1 MMKPV
6 LCNYYITYRCKA
18 RCSYCDIW
26 KKKRFQDSVDCSLE
40 EVAQNLPQLKKIGI
54 KFIDFTGGEPLLHPQ
69 LPEMLK
75 LAKQLRFYT
84 SATTNCLLYP
94 ERAEELKGLIDLLH
108 FSLDSMDEKQHDRLR
123 SKGSFVSVMESIEF
137 ARSLGEK
144 PDLLFTA
151 TRLNFTSI
159 DALSRFANEQRLIL
173 IVNPIFE
180 YNGQLKLTSEA
191 LDYLDQFRNKPYVYI
206 NRAFHYLIRQGGNS
220 RQKPRC
226 RALSSSIVISPQNEL
241 LLPCFHQ
248 SKLAIPI
255 HSNLPKI
262 LKSQTYRLLKKQQ
275 GTFPFCEGCTINCY
289 FDPSFLYKIDRYFW
303 LSMISK
309 LKYGYDKFMREVIS
323 LSPLITKSH
332 GNILK

>member
-1 MMKPV
+1 MMRPV
-6 LCNYYITYRCKA
+6 LCNYYITYRCNA

-40 EVAQNLPQLKKIGI
+40 DVAQNLPQLKKIGI

-75 LAKQLRFYT
+75 LAKQLRFYP
-84 SATTNCLLYP
+84 SVTTNCLRYP
-94 ERAEELKGLIDLLH
+94 ERAEELKGLVHLLH
-108 FSLDSMDEKQHDRLR
+108 FSLDSMDEEQHDRLR
-123 SKGSFVSVMESIEF
+123 GKGSFVSVMESIEF

-151 TRLNFTSI
+151 TRSNFTGI

-180 YNGQLKLTSEA
+180 YNGQQKLTSEA

-206 NRAFHYLIRQGGNS
+206 NQAFHSLIRQAGNS

-226 RALSSSIVISPQNEL
+226 RALSSTVVISPQNEL
-241 LLPCFHQ
+241 LLPCFHHQ
-248 SKLAIPI
+248 QLAIPI
-255 HSNLPKI
+255 RSTIKQI
-262 LKSQTYRLLKKQQ
+262 LDSKTHKLLKKQQ
-275 GTFPFCEGCTINCY
+275 GTFSFCKGCTINCY
-289 FDPSFLYKIDRYFW
+289 FDPSFLYKIDRYFL
-303 LSMISK
+303 LSIISK
-309 LKYGYDKFMREVIS
+309 IKYGFDKYIR
-323 LSPLITKSH
+323 
-332 GNILK
+332 